1 LASEV
6 ISMELVKAD
15 KDQLVVAVE
24 AATGRLCAVLRSVSN
39 PDVPAVGTWSVRDVA
54 AHLASGVPLYTGI
67 VRGEGSTYTRLDGI
81 AEFNAAGVA
90 AITDRDCTTLAGRI
104 ESAVAEFV
112 TAVRTTPG
120 DPEVAWHAGISL
132 PVSSITATLLG
143 EVLIHGRD
151 IAQASRQPWLIPP
164 THAGLVFSGALPM
177 LPYFVNHA
185 AAAGVRASFDLRL
198 RDKDSPRVRL
208 TFDDGTLYVASG
220 PAEPVDCHLSADPTA
235 FLLVMYGRQGPLRPA
250 LTGKVV
256 AWGRKPWLAF
266 RMPSLLQRP

>member
-1 LASEV
+1 MS
-6 ISMELVKAD
+6 
-15 KDQLVVAVE
+15 
-24 AATGRLCAVLRSVSN
+24 SV
-39 PDVPAVGTWSVRDVA
+39 
-54 AHLASGVPLYTGI
+54 
-67 VRGEGSTYTRLDGI
+67 
-81 AEFNAAGVA
+81 
-90 AITDRDCTTLAGRI
+90 
-104 ESAVAEFV
+104 
-112 TAVRTTPG
+112 
-120 DPEVAWHAGISL
+120 
-132 PVSSITATLLG
+132 TATLLG
-143 EVLIHGRD
+143 EVLIHGYD

-208 TFDDGTLYVASG
+208 AFDDGTLDVASG

>member
-1 LASEV
+1 
-6 ISMELVKAD
+6 
-15 KDQLVVAVE
+15 
-24 AATGRLCAVLRSVSN
+24 
-39 PDVPAVGTWSVRDVA
+39 
-54 AHLASGVPLYTGI
+54 
-67 VRGEGSTYTRLDGI
+67 
-81 AEFNAAGVA
+81 
-90 AITDRDCTTLAGRI
+90 
-104 ESAVAEFV
+104 
-112 TAVRTTPG
+112 
-120 DPEVAWHAGISL
+120 
-132 PVSSITATLLG
+132 
-143 EVLIHGRD
+143 
-151 IAQASRQPWLIPP
+151 
-164 THAGLVFSGALPM
+164 M

>member
-1 LASEV
+1 
-6 ISMELVKAD
+6 MEIVKAD

-54 AHLASGVPLYTGI
+54 AHGASGVPLYTGI
-67 VRGEGSTYTRLDGI
+67 VRGEGSPYTRLDGT
-81 AEFNAAGVA
+81 AEFNAAGIA
-90 AITDRDCTTLAGRI
+90 AITDRDCHALADRI
-104 ESAVAEFV
+104 ECAIAEFIA
-112 TAVRTTPG
+112 AVRTTPG

-132 PVSSITATLLG
+132 PVSSVSAAVLG
-143 EVLIHGRD
+143 EVLIHGYD
-151 IAQASRQPWLIPP
+151 IAQASRRPWLIPP
-164 THAGLVFSGALPM
+164 THAGLVFSGVLPM
-177 LPYFVNHA
+177 LPYFVNRA
-185 AAAGVRASFDLRL
+185 AAAGVRASFDVRL
-198 RDKDSPRVRL
+198 RGKDSPRVRL
-208 TFDDGTLYVASG
+208 AFDDGTLSVASG